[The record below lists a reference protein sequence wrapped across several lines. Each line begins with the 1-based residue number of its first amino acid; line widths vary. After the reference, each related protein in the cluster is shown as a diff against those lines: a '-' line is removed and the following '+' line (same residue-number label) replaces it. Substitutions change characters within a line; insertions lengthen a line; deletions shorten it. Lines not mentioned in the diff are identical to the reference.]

1 MEIDTGFWYF
11 VSFIIFVGAATGPV
25 KKLITEALKSK
36 SAEIS
41 QDLSEAEQMKAE
53 AAALLAEAKQR
64 QSDAK
69 QEAQQILEHAEKEAV
84 RARKQS
90 IADVEDF
97 IEHQKTHLEDRI
109 KQLETTAVKEIH
121 DQMIEIAVETAHD
134 VVKKILTAEK
144 DQEFTVHELKKL
156 KHLG

>member
-11 VSFIIFVGAATGPV
+11 VSFAIFVGAAAGPV
-25 KKLITEALKSK
+25 KKLIAEALKNK

-41 QDLSEAEQMKAE
+41 KDLSEAEQMKAE

-64 QSDAK
+64 HVDAHE
-69 QEAQQILEHAEKEAV
+69 EAQQIREHAEKEA
-84 RARKQS
+84 ARVQDQS
-90 IADVEDF
+90 MKDVADFVA
-97 IEHQKTHLEDRI
+97 HQKTHLEDRI

-121 DQMIEIAVETAHD
+121 DHMIEVAVETAHD
-134 VVKKILTAEK
+134 VVKKALTPEK
-144 DQEFTVHELKKL
+144 DDVFTAHELKKL